1 MHLKSVLYVTRRC
14 TFLHPSVIS
23 LFNLTFHFNLHK
35 CHLKKQTY
43 FEPPRPA
50 HVGLYKKSTQ
60 MAFEAGRKG
69 EKCVCCVKVHL
80 EAVLSSL
87 DCSSRQL

>member
-1 MHLKSVLYVTRRC
+1 MHLKSVLYVIRRC

-43 FEPPRPA
+43 FEPPPVRRTLA
-50 HVGLYKKSTQ
+50 FIK